1 MAYDYEARRTADGDT
16 AGPHAAGA
24 TTGSQRPSGWQ
35 RFRSGMM
42 EIVLIIVG
50 ALVISA
56 ILRAF
61 VGQMFVI
68 PSRSMQNTLQV
79 GDRVVAVK
87 AADFHRGD
95 VVVFRDT
102 EHWLPAAQDRRSVPG
117 KVLEFVGLLPNTSS
131 NYLIKR
137 VIGMPGDTVACCN
150 VKGQMTVNGKALDER
165 SYLYSE
171 NGQMVE
177 PSTMKFRVTVPK
189 DRMFV
194 MGDHRNASGDS
205 RYHIQD
211 LDPDGYT
218 GAPGF
223 VPLDN
228 VVGPAKAIL
237 MPLNRIDG
245 LGTPDTFKG
254 IPDRSGSAP
263 DKARICVGDECS
275 PR

>member
-1 MAYDYEARRTADGDT
+1 MADDYQAQRAADGDT
-16 AGPHAAGA
+16 KKSDSARGEQA
-24 TTGSQRPSGWQ
+24 SGWQ
-35 RFRSGMM
+35 RFRSGAI

-50 ALVISA
+50 ALIISA
-56 ILRAF
+56 VLRAF

-68 PSRSMQNTLQV
+68 PSKSMQNTLQV
-79 GDRVVAVK
+79 GDRVFAVK

-95 VVVFRDT
+95 VVVFKDT
-102 EHWLPAAQDRRSVPG
+102 EHWLPPAQDHRSVPG
-117 KVLEFVGLLPNTSS
+117 QVLEFVGLLPNTSS

-150 VKGQMTVNGKALDER
+150 VKGQVTVNGKALDER

-171 NGQMVE
+171 NGEMVQ
-177 PSTMKFRVTVPK
+177 PSMIKFRVTVPK
-189 DRMFV
+189 GRMFV
-194 MGDHRNASGDS
+194 MGDHRNDSGDS

-211 LDPDGYT
+211 LDPGEYT

-223 VPLDN
+223 VPLDD

-245 LGTPDTFKG
+245 LGTPDTFQG
-254 IPDRSGSAP
+254 IPDRSSSAP
-263 DKARICVGDECS
+263 DRARICVGDTCS
-275 PR
+275 LK